1 MADRTASPTRDRS
14 TWLIVA
20 VIACAVLADRAVVA
34 IASGGRGALPLLAV
48 VAPLAAALIVARSGR
63 ERRLGF
69 LSHPAF
75 VFGVLPY
82 LALTALF
89 PVLGVILNGY
99 PERTLLSITEATT
112 ALSFLV
118 IGAALATSDERS
130 WSPWLLVAIALQLA
144 YAAGQAVYLSRGP
157 GWELFAPFHA
167 WDEAAGA
174 LQGQFIAARS
184 IGLYIN
190 PNELGLW
197 AGIAAILAWTMLP
210 GRFRTIGL
218 TMAVLTLLLSQ
229 SRGATVALLAAVAVG
244 VTISLAK
251 GRLAS
256 LASLKAAVGVGLA
269 ALIAVV
275 AAVALAPQGALVGRF
290 GALLQVTTQGLRADP
305 NLAGRLDFWQ
315 AVTALNAVH
324 PWGTFGP
331 PELLLGSS
339 IDSTWFRAVA
349 LGSVPYVTALA
360 VLLVAALVAGRSRYA
375 GSLRL
380 VTVMVAVAG
389 VTMNPFGYPV
399 IVLFWVLLGAALQ
412 ASLVSRVP
420 ARRRQK
426 ARLAPSVATRR

>member
-1 MADRTASPTRDRS
+1 MTERMASRTRDRS
-14 TWLIVA
+14 TWLIMA
-20 VIACAVLADRAVVA
+20 VLACAVLADRAVVA
-34 IASGGRGALPLLAV
+34 IASGGRGALPLLSV
-48 VAPLAAALIVARSGR
+48 VAPLAAVVIVARSRR
-63 ERRLGF
+63 EGRLGF
-69 LSHPAF
+69 LAHPAF

-82 LALTALF
+82 LALTALY
-89 PVLGVILNGY
+89 PILGVLLNGY

-118 IGAALATSDERS
+118 IGSTLAASDERS
-130 WSPWLLVAIALQLA
+130 WSPWLLVAIALQLV

-167 WDEAAGA
+167 WDESAGA

-197 AGIAAILAWTMLP
+197 AGIAAILAWTLLP

-229 SRGATVALLAAVAVG
+229 SRGATVALLAALAVG
-244 VTISLAK
+244 VAISLAK

-256 LASLKAAVGVGLA
+256 LASLKAVVWVGLA
-269 ALIAVV
+269 GLIAIV

-290 GALLQVTTQGLRADP
+290 GALLQITTQGLRADP

-349 LGSVPYVTALA
+349 LGSLPYVTALA
-360 VLLVAALVAGRSRYA
+360 VLLVAALVAGRSRY
-375 GSLRL
+375 GGTLRL

-389 VTMNPFGYPV
+389 VTMDPFGYPV

-412 ASLVSRVP
+412 ASLASRVP
-420 ARRRQK
+420 SRRRSKTRLGPAVAARR
-426 ARLAPSVATRR
+426 

>member
-1 MADRTASPTRDRS
+1 MGDRS

-20 VIACAVLADRAVVA
+20 VLACAVLADRAVVA

-48 VAPLAAALIVARSGR
+48 VAPLAAILMVARSRR
-63 ERRLGF
+63 ERSLGF
-69 LSHPAF
+69 LSHPVF

-89 PVLGVILNGY
+89 PVLGVMLNGY

-118 IGAALATSDERS
+118 IGSALAASDERS
-130 WSPWLLVAIALQLA
+130 WSPWLLIAIALQLV

-167 WDEAAGA
+167 WDESAGA

-197 AGIAAILAWTMLP
+197 AGIAAILAWTLLP

-229 SRGATVALLAAVAVG
+229 SRGATVALLAALAVG
-244 VTISLAK
+244 VAISLAK

-256 LASLKAAVGVGLA
+256 LASLKAVVWVGLA
-269 ALIAVV
+269 ALVAVV

-290 GALLQVTTQGLRADP
+290 GALLQVTTEGLRADP

-315 AVTALNAVH
+315 AVVALNAVH

-339 IDSTWFRAVA
+339 IDSTWFRAIA
-349 LGSVPYVTALA
+349 LGSLPYVTALA
-360 VLLVAALVAGRSRYA
+360 VLLVAALVAGRSSHG

-399 IVLFWVLLGAALQ
+399 IILFWVLLGAALQ
-412 ASLVSRVP
+412 ASVAARVP
-420 ARRRQK
+420 SRRRRGAPLGRAIA
-426 ARLAPSVATRR
+426 AR